1 MPLTNTAS
9 KFFTNAIDLTTTDQT
24 TVYTVPNNYSAVVKA
39 LILANTDSAN
49 RTITLQWYHK
59 DTNATKPILEGHS
72 VTGSNFEAVFND
84 NVPIYLHAGDILYV
98 TAATANTI
106 VVTVSVEEYYDPNR
120 V

>member
-1 MPLTNTAS
+1 MPITSTAS
-9 KFFTNAIDLTTTDQT
+9 KFFTDSIDLTTITQT
-24 TVYTVPNNYSAVVKA
+24 TVYTVPNNHSAVVKA

-59 DTNATKPILEGHS
+59 DTNTTKPILVGHS
-72 VTGSNFEAVFND
+72 IVGGNFEAVFND
-84 NVPIYLHAGDILYV
+84 TIPIYLHAGDILYV